1 MANAP
6 MRVFISRSH
15 VETLLRYG
23 VSSEHVDVTDVNV
36 IHVLYEY
43 ICHRLYTRM
52 RAWVY
57 VYLPGSG
64 APESASARRAPCIE
78 LGQPFLA
85 FASTAEVSHEKKE
98 THNKRLLVS
107 APPLVRKD

>member
-1 MANAP
+1 MPMANAP
-6 MRVFISRSH
+6 MRVFIARSH

-64 APESASARRAPCIE
+64 APESASARR
-78 LGQPFLA
+78 PFR
-85 FASTAEVSHEKKE
+85 ASRFGSISRFYGSWTDQ
-98 THNKRLLVS
+98 NS
-107 APPLVRKD
+107 AMRG

>member
-15 VETLLRYG
+15 VETLLLYG

-64 APESASARRAPCIE
+64 APESASARRAAIE
-78 LGQPFLA
+78 YQSLA
-85 FASTAEVSHEKKE
+85 NRF
-98 THNKRLLVS
+98 
-107 APPLVRKD
+107 

>member
-1 MANAP
+1 MPMANAP

-23 VSSEHVDVTDVNV
+23 VSSEHIDVTDVNV
-36 IHVLYEY
+36 IHILYEY
-43 ICHRLYTRM
+43 ICHRVYTRM

-64 APESASARRAPCIE
+64 APDSASARRRGAAIAS
-78 LGQPFLA
+78 GQPFL
-85 FASTAEVSHEKKE
+85 EPVK
-98 THNKRLLVS
+98 
-107 APPLVRKD
+107 PQ